1 MTRPDQRLQAALVP
15 VRATKGPGLRLAAVH

>member
-15 VRATKGPGLRLAAVH
+15 ARATKGPGLRLAAVR